1 MGAPAYVIYAC
12 LLLLMAVALTLGY
25 CAVYNMDSKQVTMIN
40 QNIYNKQWGEK
51 YANTKLLARNS
62 I

>member
-1 MGAPAYVIYAC
+1 
-12 LLLLMAVALTLGY
+12 MAVALTFGDS
-25 CAVYNMDSKQVTMIN
+25 AVYNMDSKQVTMIN

>member
-1 MGAPAYVIYAC
+1 MIGAPAYVIYAC
-12 LLLLMAVALTLGY
+12 LLLLMVAALTLGY

-51 YANTKLLARNS
+51 ICQYQITCKK
-62 I
+62 